1 MNQTKE
7 LKQNLYTSLKEIGLT
22 ESEANLYITSL
33 SLGPTTIASLAE
45 HLHIPRPNVYKVIT
59 GLEEHGLAVFSERK
73 RYARTFMVGPPTV
86 VLEKIRQKRESMANL
101 DHVLVGA
108 MPDFL
113 ALYHQGESPT
123 KIKVLNGKEQWI
135 KVFFQVLDEAK
146 DEIQFFGS
154 ADSFI
159 KLISWE
165 TEKEWIKK
173 RVERNIHINVL
184 LIPGKDAET
193 LEQTDEQEMRT
204 TRIFKGMP
212 FVTGFMAYANK
223 VIIWQPEAPLI
234 VLIEDEYIVAMF
246 RSVFGALWQ
255 VAKDGPST

>member
-1 MNQTKE
+1 MFSLLLVQYGKNYQTR
-7 LKQNLYTSLKEIGLT
+7 NC
-22 ESEANLYITSL
+22 
-33 SLGPTTIASLAE
+33 
-45 HLHIPRPNVYKVIT
+45 V
-59 GLEEHGLAVFSERK
+59 
-73 RYARTFMVGPPTV
+73 
-86 VLEKIRQKRESMANL
+86 
-101 DHVLVGA
+101 
-108 MPDFL
+108 
-113 ALYHQGESPT
+113 
-123 KIKVLNGKEQWI
+123 
-135 KVFFQVLDEAK
+135 
-146 DEIQFFGS
+146 
-154 ADSFI
+154 
-159 KLISWE
+159 SWE